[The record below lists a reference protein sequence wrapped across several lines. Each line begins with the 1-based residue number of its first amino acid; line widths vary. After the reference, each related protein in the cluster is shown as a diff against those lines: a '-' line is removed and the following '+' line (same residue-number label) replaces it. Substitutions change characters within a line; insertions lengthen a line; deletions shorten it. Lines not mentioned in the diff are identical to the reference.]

1 MSVEGGEFRVFLL
14 YHLGHLSNIIK
25 MSVLLKAIYRFN
37 VISIKIPMVSFTKIE
52 KKNYPKICME
62 PQKALNSQ
70 SNLEKEEQSWRY
82 HRSSFQTILQRYS
95 NQNSMVLA

>member
-1 MSVEGGEFRVFLL
+1 MDLGTTILSEISHTEKDTYHKISLLEGMRSEEHTSELQSHSDLVCRLL
-14 YHLGHLSNIIK
+14 L
-25 MSVLLKAIYRFN
+25 
-37 VISIKIPMVSFTKIE
+37 E